1 MASELMYALSQGP
14 DHRARVFNTCYINNT
29 LFRTTS
35 IERNLVTQNSGVLVR
50 GDGTTSNMIW
60 YGVIRRIISLEFPT
74 QKEVLL
80 FQCDWYDV
88 PAASTSRNR
97 GYSRDKYGVIDI
109 DTSRFRYS
117 NEPYI
122 LAIQAEPVFFVNLM
136 NKPGWSSVVA
146 ARPRNLFAMPE
157 AENEGDMEVD
167 LLDVGI
173 QDMNLLGSNE
183 DLSNWTRADKQG
195 TTGDASVINQVCGEA
210 VPEPDDG
217 VLLDEDDDEEDD
229 TYIDDGVVAPV
240 VVESLE
246 DDFFI

>member
-1 MASELMYALSQGP
+1 MYALSQGP
-14 DHRARVFNTCYINNT
+14 DHRARVLNRCYINNW
-29 LFRTTS
+29 LFRTSS
-35 IERNLVTQNSGVLVR
+35 IERNLVTQNNGVLVR
-50 GDGTTSNMIW
+50 GDGAASNMIW

-88 PAASTSRNR
+88 PAASTSRSR
-97 GYSRDKYGVIDI
+97 GYNRVKYGVIDI

-122 LAIQAEPVFFVNLM
+122 LILAIQAEPVFFVNLV

-146 ARPRNLFAMPE
+146 VRPRNLFAMPE

-173 QDMNLLGSNE
+173 KDMNLLGLDE
-183 DLSNWTRADKQG
+183 DLSNWTRVDKQG
-195 TTGDASVINQVCGEA
+195 TTGDASIVNQVRDEA
-210 VPEPDDG
+210 VAEPDDAVIVG
-217 VLLDEDDDEEDD
+217 GDDDEEDD
-229 TYIDDGVVAPV
+229 TYIDDGIVAPV
-240 VVESLE
+240 VVESLD
-246 DDFFI
+246 DDFNI